1 MNLQIELDFTKAYSP
16 GTDIA
21 VLETGLCLPAET
33 DPEFQ
38 TAPIVQGECYLDKN
52 FMRVRVPCPFCLA
65 GEHIHGRNPEE
76 QYYAI
81 RWSHCPRSQGYRA
94 QVYIIKYAKTYENDL
109 KALLKKLNP
118 RGKLCQKLIH

>member
-1 MNLQIELDFTKAYSP
+1 MNPQIELGFTKAYSP
-16 GTDIA
+16 G
-21 VLETGLCLPAET
+21 AET
-33 DPEFQ
+33 DLEIK

-52 FMRVRVPCPFCLA
+52 FMRVRVPCPFCLE

-76 QYYAI
+76 QYYSV
-81 RWSHCPRSQGYRA
+81 RWSHCARSLGYRA

-118 RGKLCQKLIH
+118 RGKLCQKSIH